1 MAPVFAIKEYEDVD
15 RKLMLANASALQ
27 LYVNRYSHSVICQLH
42 WNALP
47 ADPHTT
53 FHLSSPL
60 QNSISNSITILR
72 VMSISLGSWCTC
84 GDNITTL
91 QIQLSTM
98 WHDTMVS
105 VSCTRL
111 WIEMNMDTLQTTLQ
125 ESCCPIR
132 AQTHVSF
139 PREKHTLAA
148 TSLQLPSSVNI
159 TPATPSDCI
168 KPELTLN
175 IHG

>member
-1 MAPVFAIKEYEDVD
+1 
-15 RKLMLANASALQ
+15 
-27 LYVNRYSHSVICQLH
+27 
-42 WNALP
+42 
-47 ADPHTT
+47 
-53 FHLSSPL
+53 
-60 QNSISNSITILR
+60 
-72 VMSISLGSWCTC
+72 
-84 GDNITTL
+84 
-91 QIQLSTM
+91 
-98 WHDTMVS
+98 
-105 VSCTRL
+105 
-111 WIEMNMDTLQTTLQ
+111 MNMDTLQTTLQ